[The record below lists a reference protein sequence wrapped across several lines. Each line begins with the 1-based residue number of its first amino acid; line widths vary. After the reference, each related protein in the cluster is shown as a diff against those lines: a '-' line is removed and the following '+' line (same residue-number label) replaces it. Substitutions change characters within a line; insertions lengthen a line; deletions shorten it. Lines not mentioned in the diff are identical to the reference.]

1 MTTRLR
7 FCKGGNL
14 VVFELEDISQT
25 TVYRAKKKKTPKIE
39 PKTVEDTDTVKAA
52 TEIQAWWRGTLV
64 RRALLHAALRAWVIQ
79 SWWRL
84 MLMRATARCSK
95 PSTSSGATGNST
107 TARPAP
113 SCGATASSRPPTC
126 SSTSKSSTAKRCGQ
140 ERRRPAPGRGL
151 AWPGVSRGSRS

>member
-84 MLMRATARCSK
+84 MLMRAWDRKRRYCQVLKAIYVIRGHWQQHNCQTCAVLRSHCVVTATHLQFHIEVIDR
-95 PSTSSGATGNST
+95 
-107 TARPAP
+107 
-113 SCGATASSRPPTC
+113 
-126 SSTSKSSTAKRCGQ
+126 
-140 ERRRPAPGRGL
+140 
-151 AWPGVSRGSRS
+151 

>member
-52 TEIQAWWRGTLV
+52 TEIQAWWRGTLLQSLV
-64 RRALLHAALRAWVIQ
+64 RMWRVHWRYCQVLKAIYVIRGHWQQHNCQTCAVLRSHCVVTATHLQFHIEVID
-79 SWWRL
+79 R
-84 MLMRATARCSK
+84 
-95 PSTSSGATGNST
+95 
-107 TARPAP
+107 
-113 SCGATASSRPPTC
+113 
-126 SSTSKSSTAKRCGQ
+126 
-140 ERRRPAPGRGL
+140 
-151 AWPGVSRGSRS
+151 